1 VQHPTIRTVQLSDIS
16 LDPANLRRHPVRN
29 LEAIKASLR
38 RFGQQ
43 KPIVVDAKGV
53 IIAGNGVYTAAREL
67 GWKQIACVDSS
78 LAGVERVAYAIADNQ
93 TPLLAEWDEPA
104 LLDTL
109 EAMEPGEAE
118 TLGFSRED
126 ITAMRDEDLA
136 HIEDDPAIAPA
147 PVPVTQ
153 LGDIWHL
160 GDHRIINGDS
170 TKPETYAALMQGE
183 KAALCNT
190 DPPYIVEYTGERI
203 GGSGKDWSTLYR
215 EVDIPNAKDFYAAI
229 WPCILSHCESNAA
242 LYCWH
247 AHSRARDLQNAWD
260 TNGVLTHQF
269 IVWVKPNSVPGR
281 SCWFWRHE
289 PALMGW
295 LQGNRPRVNAYYE
308 CTAWEVDAGDLSML
322 NTDDLRRLVQEHSDV
337 WQTGWE
343 NGAARPSNNEH
354 PTQKPLEIFARP
366 MRKHTLIG
374 DVVLE
379 PFSGSGSQLI
389 AAEKLRRRCRAIE
402 LQPVFVDVAV
412 RRWQRET
419 GRDARLAD
427 GRTWREVAKAR
438 GVRLGPD
445 DTPLDVQ
452 APRVVEPKP
461 KRGKHQPCPP
471 DSPSSAAVADAAA
484 SPMATPP
491 TAKSTR
497 GKRGKAAGAT
507 PTPAPPIVD
516 TGATGEP
523 SAAAS

>member
-1 VQHPTIRTVQLSDIS
+1 MPTNTQCKVRTVALSS
-16 LDPANLRRHPVRN
+16 LTLDPANLRRHPVRN
-29 LEAIKASLR
+29 LDAIKASLK

-43 KPIVVDAKGV
+43 KPIVVDANGV
-53 IIAGNGVYTAAREL
+53 IIAGNGVFTAAREL
-67 GWKQIACVDSS
+67 GWKEIACVESS
-78 LAGVERVAYAIADNQ
+78 LTGVERVVYAIADNQ
-93 TPLLAEWDEPA
+93 APLLAEWDEPA
-104 LLDTL
+104 LLDVLETL
-109 EAMEPGEAE
+109 GIEECE

-136 HIEDDPAIAPA
+136 HIEDEPAIAPA

-183 KAALCNT
+183 KALLCAT
-190 DPPYIVEYTGERI
+190 DPPYLVDYTGSRPNNT
-203 GGSGKDWSTLYR
+203 GKDWSDIYK
-215 EVDIPNAKDFYAAI
+215 EIDIPDANHFFLAMFGCVLEVLGEHAAI
-229 WPCILSHCESNAA
+229 
-242 LYCWH
+242 YCWH
-247 AHSRARDLQNAWD
+247 AHKRHAEITAVWKQLGIFD
-260 TNGVLTHQF
+260 HQQ
-269 IVWVKPNSVPGR
+269 IIWVKPSAVFGR
-281 SCWFWRHE
+281 VFYHFQHE
-289 PALMGW
+289 PCMMGW
-295 LQGNRPRVNAYYE
+295 REGSMPRHN
-308 CTAWEVDAGDLSML
+308 GD
-322 NTDDLRRLVQEHSDV
+322 HSQTSV
-337 WQTGWE
+337 WQLDWE
-343 NGAARPSNNEH
+343 GNNRVIGNEH
-354 PTQKPLEIFARP
+354 PTQKPLEIFAIP

-374 DVVLE
+374 DIVLE

-402 LQPVFVDVAV
+402 LQPVFVDVAI

-419 GRDARLAD
+419 GREARLAD

-471 DSPSSAAVADAAA
+471 DSPSSAAVAAAPA
-484 SPMATPP
+484 SPTAPAT
-491 TAKSTR
+491 TARNTK

-507 PTPAPPIVD
+507 PAQVPPSVG
-516 TGATGEP
+516 TEQSGEP

>member
-126 ITAMRDEDLA
+126 I
-136 HIEDDPAIAPA
+136 
-147 PVPVTQ
+147 
-153 LGDIWHL
+153 
-160 GDHRIINGDS
+160 
-170 TKPETYAALMQGE
+170 
-183 KAALCNT
+183 
-190 DPPYIVEYTGERI
+190 
-203 GGSGKDWSTLYR
+203 TLYR

-461 KRGKHQPCPP
+461 NRGKHQPCPP